1 MIEIIIDGK
10 KVKTEEEKT
19 ILETALENGF
29 DIPHLCWHPALEPY
43 GACRVCMV
51 EIEKNNRKILTTA
64 CTYPVSEGLKIYT
77 GSERVVSAR
86 RFVLEHLIALAP
98 EAEEVKKLAEKYNVS
113 LITGYQLPV
122 TNDNCIRCGL
132 CIRVCK
138 ELIGKE
144 AIGFINRGKERIPET
159 PFLDENPLC
168 MTCGACAYL
177 CPTGR
182 IKVKDAQVREMDVW
196 HKKEELAVCKNCGKK
211 YASLK
216 QVEEAKRKIEDDKLR
231 DILDLCPECRKEKII
246 KNFKKAGGFNV

>member
-1 MIEIIIDGK
+1 MEFLIDGK
-10 KVKTEEEKT
+10 KVKSEEGKT
-19 ILETALENGF
+19 ILEAALENGF

-51 EIEKNNRKILTTA
+51 EVEKKGWKVLTTA

-77 GSERVVSAR
+77 GSESVVSAR

-98 EAEEVKKLAEKYNVS
+98 DAEEVKTLAKKYNVDREH
-113 LITGYQLPV
+113 PV
-122 TNDNCIRCGL
+122 EGREPDNCIRCGL

-144 AIGFINRGKERIPET
+144 AIGFINRGRARIPET

-182 IKVKDAQVREMDVW
+182 IKVRDAQVREMDVW
-196 HKKEELAVCKNCGKK
+196 HKKGELAVCKNCGKK

-231 DILDLCPECRKEKII
+231 EILDVCPKCRKEKII
-246 KNFKKAGGFNV
+246 KNFKKTGGFNV

>member
-1 MIEIIIDGK
+1 MEILIDGK
-10 KVKTEEEKT
+10 KVKTDEEKT
-19 ILETALENGF
+19 ILEAALENGF

-51 EIEKNNRKILTTA
+51 EVEKKGWKMLTTA

-77 GSERVVSAR
+77 GSERVVNAR
-86 RFVLEHLIALAP
+86 RFVLKHLLALAP
-98 EAEEVKKLAEKYNVS
+98 EAEEVKKLAEEYDVDREPRTVNRE
-113 LITGYQLPV
+113 P
-122 TNDNCIRCGL
+122 DNCIRCGL

-216 QVEEAKRKIEDDKLR
+216 QVEEAKRKIEDNKLR
-231 DILDLCPECRKEKII
+231 EILDLCPKCRKEKII